1 MPYTVL
7 TNPSRGTKTFISTAV
22 LRCLWAGLVSI
33 VANAALL
40 VVQQCCFR
48 MMSPLIGSSIETW
61 SWIIAAFLLGIAAG
75 NWLASMV
82 SARVNYHW
90 LLPASLLFSAVSVFL
105 MPEAIQVL
113 SDSLWFQDLPLF
125 IQIAF
130 ASIAV
135 CLIPGM
141 LLSLVTVP
149 TIQSVAHTSEPG
161 TVAGRIFA
169 WGTVGSLAGN
179 YAAGFWLLAQFGTH
193 AIIFGTSATL
203 VILSL
208 LCPVIDALVFWLSRK
223 ELPEILSSTTL
234 AENRGRDAEESSKQP
249 SDFRQS
255 EQWPLAVLTVV
266 CCSLV
271 TGSLEGAAF
280 RVLAPLVGVSLI
292 LSAGVVGVVLTGMAL
307 GNRYGGRLASSN
319 DPLMLRKTLIA
330 SGASAL
336 MIGPLWKMLLAV
348 NLFAELPLMVQTVC
362 WSFSL
367 FFVPS
372 FLLGT
377 ISPQVIQAFSRQS
390 QNFSDVAGRLCAWST
405 LGCIAGILVTAWFAI
420 EQFGAIRTCIIA
432 GTLPIVLS
440 IFAARTSPAES
451 TEFHDVQARARQHN
465 FFPKALLVTA
475 VLLVL
480 VCPSPYLCETRYFA
494 INVNEEKIG
503 ERQVS
508 VMVLDR
514 LVHSAIDLKDPS
526 FLHYPHEKIQGD
538 VIRWA
543 TQRAESEGRRASVLV
558 IGGGGYS
565 LPRWIESQ
573 QDLKTTK
580 IDVVEIDPGVT
591 MVAHDHLGLSRQTRI
606 QSHHMDGRQFV
617 RNADEESYDVVIQ
630 DAVNDFSVPSHLMTL
645 EYNHL
650 IRRLLKKDGVYL
662 LTVIDSLDSGVFVA
676 SAAKTMDHAFP
687 ETRLM
692 IPKET
697 EKLRDRSVFIIAS
710 TMNKPSTELADIP
723 NGAAIPVSL
732 SDWWSQWTSAIVV
745 PIAEIRNRIRSDAS
759 KAVLLTDD
767 YAPVDQLM
775 MGNFLE

>member
-1 MPYTVL
+1 MPYTVQKS
-7 TNPSRGTKTFISTAV
+7 PESRSSFDTSTV
-22 LRCLWAGLVSI
+22 LRCSWAGLVSI
-33 VANAALL
+33 LANAALL

-61 SWIIAAFLLGIAAG
+61 SWIIAAFLLGIAGG
-75 NWLASMV
+75 NWLASAL
-82 SARVNYHW
+82 SARVHYRW
-90 LLPASLLFSAVSVFL
+90 LLPISLLLSAVSVKL
-105 MPEAIQVL
+105 MPQAIEFLANSV
-113 SDSLWFQDLPLF
+113 WFQDLPLF
-125 IQIAF
+125 LQIAF
-130 ASIAV
+130 ASMFV
-135 CLIPGM
+135 CFVPGM

-161 TVAGRIFA
+161 AVAGRIFA
-169 WGTVGSLAGN
+169 WGTAGSLAGN
-179 YAAGFWLLAQFGTH
+179 YAAGFWLLAHFGTH
-193 AIIFGTSATL
+193 AILLGTTATL
-203 VILSL
+203 FILSL
-208 LCPVIDALVFWLSRK
+208 LCPLVEAVTSWLGKKTSDGTDAKNITPTDDLQAASVSQ
-223 ELPEILSSTTL
+223 E
-234 AENRGRDAEESSKQP
+234 ACENMPQG
-249 SDFRQS
+249 
-255 EQWPLAVLTVV
+255 QWPLAILTVAS
-266 CCSLV
+266 CSFV
-271 TGSLEGAAF
+271 TGALEGAAF

-307 GNRYGGRLASSN
+307 GNRFGGRLASAN

-336 MIGPLWKMLLAV
+336 MIGPLWKMLLAA
-348 NLFAELPLMVQTVC
+348 NLFAELPLILQTVC

-367 FFVPS
+367 FFAPS

-377 ISPQVIQAFSRQS
+377 ISPQVIQSFSRQAGS
-390 QNFSDVAGRLCAWST
+390 VSDVAGRLCAWST
-405 LGCIAGILVTAWFAI
+405 LGCIAGILATAWIAI
-420 EQFGAIRTCIIA
+420 EQFGAIRTCILA
-432 GTLPIVLS
+432 GIVPLVLS
-440 IFAARTSPAES
+440 IVATRPSKTEAAEPES
-451 TEFHDVQARARQHN
+451 VQAKARQNN

-475 VLLVL
+475 ALLVL

-503 ERQVS
+503 DRDVR

-514 LVHSAIDLKDPS
+514 LVHSAIDLNDPS

-543 TQRAESEGRRASVLV
+543 SELADAEQRPAKVLI

-573 QDLKTTK
+573 SDLRNTI

-591 MVAHDHLGLSRQTRI
+591 QVAHDHLGLSTATRI

-617 RNADEESYDVVIQ
+617 RNAEETSYDVIIQ

-645 EYNHL
+645 EYNQL
-650 IRRLLKKDGVYL
+650 IRRLLRKDGVYL
-662 LTVIDSLDSGVFVA
+662 LTVIDSLDSGIFVA

-697 EKLRDRSVFIIAS
+697 EKLRERSVFIIAS
-710 TMNKPSTELADIP
+710 TMQKQSTDLAAVNSGD
-723 NGAAIPVSL
+723 AILTAVT
-732 SDWWSQWTSAIVV
+732 DWWSQWSTAIVV
-745 PIAEIRNRIRSDAS
+745 PIAEIQHRVRADAS

-775 MGNFLE
+775 MRNFLD